1 MRWKEAAGGNMTV
14 GDTPIAGTD
23 RKTFR
28 TFNLDEPSRTLI
40 AVVQMVGDGLM
51 LIILS
56 YASLSLVTYM
66 EYHEIRYLFNFPYV
80 VSTIGTTIIMIMGFA
95 RSGVYDAFEEF
106 KRIGL
111 LRTVKCL
118 GLAILLLTACLF
130 VLKVSDN
137 VSRLWL
143 ATWSIASTIALCGL
157 RLLTASTVQRLRQSG
172 RLMKNVAIVGASDV
186 GQQLAAK
193 FLQKRLGTRLVGIFD
208 ERRSRF
214 VKCGNSGT
222 KVHQLAALYEL
233 LCRGRVDEIVIAIPP
248 HASGRVLE
256 LSRRFH
262 PFPVSLRVLA
272 PAGYEDFQ
280 VLDSRRYGDIGTFR
294 VMGKPLDE
302 VAALVKRIEDVM
314 IAGVCLLVTLPLM
327 LVIALCIKLDSRG
340 PALFRQKRL
349 GANNLPF
356 DLLKFR
362 SMYVEHTDH
371 LGHQLTQAGDPRIT
385 RVGRFLRMMS
395 IDELPQLINVLR
407 GDMSL
412 VGPRPHPLAASAA
425 GISYAR
431 AISEYPIRHRVKP
444 GITGWAQV
452 NGWRGET
459 TTIEQIRRR
468 VEHDLY
474 YIENWSL
481 TFDLLILGRTVFAV
495 LSRANAV

>member
-1 MRWKEAAGGNMTV
+1 MHESFGGIMTV
-14 GDTPIAGTD
+14 GDIPSAGID
-23 RKTFR
+23 RKPFR
-28 TFNLDEPSRTLI
+28 SFNVDEVNRTLI
-40 AVVQMVGDGLM
+40 AAVQMVGDGF
-51 LIILS
+51 ILTTLS
-56 YASLSLVTYM
+56 CISLVLVTYVH
-66 EYHEIRYLFNFPYV
+66 HEALYIGYLPYFV
-80 VSTIGTTIIMIMGFA
+80 MTVGTTVIMILGFA

-106 KRIGL
+106 KRIGV

-118 GLAILLLTACLF
+118 ALAILLLTTCLF
-130 VLKVSDN
+130 VLKLSDN

-143 ATWSIASTIALCGL
+143 AAWSITSAIALCGL
-157 RLLTASTVQRLRQSG
+157 RLFTASTVQRLRQSG
-172 RLMKNVAIVGASDV
+172 RLMKNVAIVGASEV
-186 GQQLAAK
+186 GQQLAAR
-193 FLQKRLGTRLVGIFD
+193 FIEERLGTRLVGIFD
-208 ERRSRF
+208 ERQSRF
-214 VKCGNSGT
+214 VRSSNGGT
-222 KVHQLAALYEL
+222 KVHQLPALYEL
-233 LCRGRVDEIVIAIPP
+233 LCRGRLDEIVIAIPP

-262 PFPVSLRVLA
+262 PFAVSLRVLA
-272 PAGYEDFQ
+272 PAGYENFQ

-294 VMGKPLDE
+294 VMGKPLEE
-302 VAALVKRIEDVM
+302 VAALVKRIEDVV

-327 LVIALCIKLDSRG
+327 FVIALCIKLDSRG
-340 PALFRQKRL
+340 PVLFKQKRL
-349 GANNLPF
+349 GANNLTF

-362 SMYVEHTDH
+362 SMYVEQADP
-371 LGHQLTQAGDPRIT
+371 LGHQLTQAGDSRIT

-395 IDELPQLINVLR
+395 LDELPQLINVLR

-412 VGPRPHPLAASAA
+412 VGPRPHALAASAA

-459 TTIEQIRRR
+459 TTIEQIRQR

-481 TFDLLILGRTVFAV
+481 TFDLLILGRTIFAV
-495 LSRANAV
+495 LSRANAI

>member
-1 MRWKEAAGGNMTV
+1 MTV
-14 GDTPIAGTD
+14 GDIPIAGSD

-28 TFNLDEPSRTLI
+28 TFDFDKPSRTLI
-40 AVVQMVGDGLM
+40 AAVQMVGDGFILTT
-51 LIILS
+51 LS
-56 YASLSLVTYM
+56 YISLILVMYVH
-66 EYHEIRYLFNFPYV
+66 HEALYIGYLPYFV
-80 VSTIGTTIIMIMGFA
+80 LTVGATVIMILGFA

-118 GLAILLLTACLF
+118 VLVILLLTASLF
-130 VLKVSDN
+130 ILKVSDN

-143 ATWSIASTIALCGL
+143 ATWSITSPIALCGL
-157 RLLTASTVQRLRQSG
+157 RLLTASAVQRLRQSG
-172 RLMKNVAIVGASDV
+172 RLMKNVAIVGASEV

-193 FLQKRLGTRLVGIFD
+193 FIRERLGTRLVGIFD
-208 ERRSRF
+208 ERQSRF
-214 VKCGNSGT
+214 VESADIRT
-222 KVHQLAALYEL
+222 KVHQLPVLYEL
-233 LCRGRVDEIVIAIPP
+233 LCRGTVDEIVIAIAPY
-248 HASGRVLE
+248 ASSRVFE

-262 PFPVSLRVLA
+262 PFAVSLRVLA
-272 PAGYEDFQ
+272 PVGYENFQ
-280 VLDSRRYGDIGTFR
+280 VLDSRRYEDIGTFR

-302 VAALVKRIEDVM
+302 VAVLLKRIEDVV
-314 IAGVCLLVTLPLM
+314 IAVFCLLVTLPLM
-327 LVIALCIKLDSRG
+327 LAIALSVKLESRG
-340 PALFRQKRL
+340 PVLFRQKRL

-356 DLLKFR
+356 NLLKFR
-362 SMYVEHTDH
+362 SMFVEQTDP
-371 LGHQLTQAGDPRIT
+371 LGRELTRAGDPRIT
-385 RVGRFLRMMS
+385 RVGRFLRMTSM
-395 IDELPQLINVLR
+395 DELPQLINVLR

-412 VGPRPHPLAASAA
+412 VGPRPHALAASAA
-425 GISYAR
+425 GVAYAR

-459 TTIEQIRRR
+459 TTIDQIRQR

-495 LSRANAV
+495 LSRANAI

>member
-1 MRWKEAAGGNMTV
+1 MTV
-14 GDTPIAGTD
+14 GDIPIAGAD
-23 RKTFR
+23 RKTFGS
-28 TFNLDEPSRTLI
+28 FHFDKPSRTLI
-40 AVVQMVGDGLM
+40 AAVQMVGDGFVLS
-51 LIILS
+51 LLS
-56 YASLSLVTYM
+56 YGSLILVMYVHHD
-66 EYHEIRYLFNFPYV
+66 EAIYLDYFPYLV
-80 VSTIGTTIIMIMGFA
+80 LTAGVTVIMILGFA
-95 RSGVYDAFEEF
+95 RSGVYDTFEEF
-106 KRIGL
+106 KRIGI

-118 GLAILLLTACLF
+118 VLSILLLTACLF

-143 ATWSIASTIALCGL
+143 ATWSITSAIALCGL

-172 RLMKNVAIVGASDV
+172 RLMKNVAIVGASEV
-186 GQQLAAK
+186 GHQLAAK
-193 FLQKRLGTRLVGIFD
+193 FIRERSGTRLVGIFD

-214 VKCGNSGT
+214 VKSGNGGT
-222 KVHQLAALYEL
+222 KVHQLPALYEL
-233 LCRGRVDEIVIAIPP
+233 LCRGCVDEIVIAIPS
-248 HASGRVLE
+248 HASCRVLE

-262 PFPVSLRVLA
+262 PFAVSLRVLA
-272 PAGYEDFQ
+272 PAGYENFQ

-302 VAALVKRIEDVM
+302 VAALVKRIEDVV

-327 LVIALCIKLDSRG
+327 LLIALCIKLDSRG
-340 PALFRQKRL
+340 PVLFRQRRL

-362 SMYVEHTDH
+362 SMYVEQADPH
-371 LGHQLTQAGDPRIT
+371 GHQLTQAGDPRIT
-385 RVGRFLRMMS
+385 RVGRYLRMTS

-412 VGPRPHPLAASAA
+412 VGPRPHALAASAA

-459 TTIEQIRRR
+459 TTIEQIRQR

-495 LSRANAV
+495 LSRANAI